1 MERYTKPVINWPLE
15 LTDGDCGYLVP
26 RGAAHKADERVITYA
41 WILDRA
47 LFGEVYWGVILPFLM
62 DRISRIKQSSMAACR
77 RWLDEAFH
85 GYRTTANEWHNLQC
99 HSNY

>member
-47 LFGEVYWGVILPFLM
+47 LFGEVYWGLLPEYFMSEPPRVSRRPNFL
-62 DRISRIKQSSMAACR
+62 R
-77 RWLDEAFH
+77 E
-85 GYRTTANEWHNLQC
+85 YPNEKYLLT
-99 HSNY
+99 

>member
-15 LTDGDCGYLVP
+15 LTDGYCGYLVP

-47 LFGEVYWGVILPFLM
+47 LFGEVYWGLLPEYFM
-62 DRISRIKQSSMAACR
+62 SMPEAAGC
-77 RWLDEAFH
+77 
-85 GYRTTANEWHNLQC
+85 
-99 HSNY
+99 